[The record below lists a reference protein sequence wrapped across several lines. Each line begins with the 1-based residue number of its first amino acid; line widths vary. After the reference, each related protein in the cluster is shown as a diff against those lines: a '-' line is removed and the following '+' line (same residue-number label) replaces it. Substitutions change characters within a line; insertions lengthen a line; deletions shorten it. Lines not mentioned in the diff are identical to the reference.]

1 MTKNIVI
8 QDLKTQQILADG
20 TPTSLEGNYYFDKAE
35 VSLDQLI
42 KKDKM
47 YHCPVK
53 NADCDYYYL
62 PSDPTQEIAWCYESI
77 PNPSFK
83 IIEGKIGFY
92 TRKNKLVEIVE
103 L

>member
-8 QDLKTQQILADG
+8 QDSQTQQILADG
-20 TPTSLEGNYYFDKAE
+20 TPTSLESNYYFAKEE
-35 VSLDQLI
+35 VNLDQLI

-47 YHCPVK
+47 YHCPIK

-62 PSDPTQEIAWCYESI
+62 PTNLNQEIAWCYDSI
-77 PNPSFK
+77 PNATFK
-83 IIEGKIGFY
+83 VIEGKIGFY
-92 TRKNKLVEIVE
+92 GKKSKLVEIVE